1 MTDLLHLVV
10 FVVVVVVVVGGGGGV
25 VRICYLTFGLDMG
38 LVLVA
43 C

>member
-10 FVVVVVVVVGGGGGV
+10 FVVVVVVGGGGGV

>member
-1 MTDLLHLVV
+1 VIELQHLVG
-10 FVVVVVVVVGGGGGV
+10 FVVVVVAADGV
-25 VRICYLTFGLDMG
+25 VRICCLTFGLDMG